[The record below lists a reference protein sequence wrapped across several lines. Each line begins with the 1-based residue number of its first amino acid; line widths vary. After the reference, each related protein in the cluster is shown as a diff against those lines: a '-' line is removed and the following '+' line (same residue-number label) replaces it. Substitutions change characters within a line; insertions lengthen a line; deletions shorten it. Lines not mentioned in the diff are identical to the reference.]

1 MKKRKKEKGPAQIY
15 LERIEAL
22 KTQIDR
28 KKDKAERL
36 FCLATKSTA
45 TMNASGAAGGG
56 GNPGKMAGATDGYM
70 DLKKEIDQ
78 DEKMLEGMVSEAC
91 DLLARL
97 TNKQHYDVLRY
108 KYLHFTQFTQIAVD
122 MKYTYRG
129 ICILHGRA
137 LQEFEKVLE
146 EHQKERESNARIL
159 AEVVDKCI
167 KTVNSR
173 RSYNA

>member
-36 FCLATKSTA
+36 YCLATKSTA
-45 TMNASGAAGGG
+45 SMNASGASGG
-56 GNPGKMAGATDGYM
+56 GNPDKMAGVADGYM
-70 DLKKEIDQ
+70 DLKKEICQ
-78 DEKMLEGMVSEAC
+78 DEKRLESMVSEAC

-97 TNKQHYDVLRY
+97 ENKQHYEVLMC
-108 KYLHFTQFTQIAVD
+108 KYLHFKKLTPIAVE

-146 EHQKERESNARIL
+146 EHQKNWESNARIP